1 MTLLEWMKNPM
12 GKGESSLP
20 NRELM
25 IKGLDDKYNS
35 LVQKKGDYIIRTTYY
50 DPRTKDY
57 YTHLVIPTD
66 SERDNTYDVV
76 FRFIYDPK
84 DKSGSTS
91 LKSYEVQFFT
101 NSPGFA
107 FTFAYV
113 YNSYGLLV
121 PVLAKKF
128 SRQMLVKPTAVRNRF
143 EIVGYD
149 KLLYYG
155 AKYLLS
161 HDQSAMNTQVL
172 SVYSKRYNQAV
183 LQRNVRSVTQI
194 LDEIDGAKG
203 RLAIR
208 KKAAKNQEKINDPKK
223 ASIKRST
230 SGVKKPK
237 MSTLDTPVGKA
248 GKRSSNSSTRRP
260 VKRLTKHGKSKR

>member
-20 NRELM
+20 NRELL

-35 LVQKKGDYIIRTTYY
+35 LVQRKGDYIIRTTYF
-50 DPRTKDY
+50 DPRTSDY
-57 YTHLVIPTD
+57 YTHLIIPTD

-76 FRFIYDPK
+76 FRFIHDRN
-84 DKSGSTS
+84 DKSGGLS
-91 LKSYEVQFFT
+91 LKTSEVQFFT

-121 PVLAKKF
+121 PALEKKF
-128 SRQMLVKPTAVRNRF
+128 SRQMLTKPTAVRNRY
-143 EIVGYD
+143 EIIGYD

-161 HDQSAMNTQVL
+161 HEQTALNIAVL
-172 SVYSKRYNQAV
+172 QNYSKRYSAPT
-183 LQRNVRSVTQI
+183 LQRQVRSVHEI

-203 RLAIR
+203 RLAVR

-223 ASIKRST
+223 ASIKRSV
-230 SGVKKPK
+230 SGIKKPK
-237 MSTLDTPVGKA
+237 VSTFNKPIGSA
-248 GKRSSNSSTRRP
+248 GKKTSKSASKRP
-260 VKRLTKHGKSKR
+260 VRGTMTNRSKR